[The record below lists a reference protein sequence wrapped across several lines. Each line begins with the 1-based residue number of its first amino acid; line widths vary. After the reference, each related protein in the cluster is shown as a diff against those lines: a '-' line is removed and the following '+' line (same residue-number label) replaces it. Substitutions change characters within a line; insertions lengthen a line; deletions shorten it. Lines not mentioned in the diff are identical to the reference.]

1 MLPSHERLHPGR
13 LRLLGLLAMSLVF
26 VSIGALMIAE
36 GEWSGLLVGG
46 FFGLC
51 VVVFV
56 PMLFS
61 RWNHLHLD
69 REGVRCRSLWRE
81 RRWRWE
87 DIAELGVAD
96 FGAGACVA
104 MRLVRPPDSSLI
116 ALSRATTGWDDALP
130 DRYGLS
136 ASELLMRMNRW
147 RAAGLGDADR
157 HAAAAV
163 SFTDG
168 QR

>member
-36 GEWSGLLVGG
+36 GEWTGLLVGG

-51 VVVFV
+51 VLAFV

-69 REGVRCRSLWRE
+69 RQGIHCRSLWRE
-81 RRWRWE
+81 RRWRWDE
-87 DIAELGVAD
+87 IAELGVAD

-104 MRLVRPPDSSLI
+104 MRLQRTPDSSLI

-136 ASELLMRMNRW
+136 ASELLCRMNRW
-147 RAAGLGDADR
+147 RAAGLGEAEQR
-157 HAAAAV
+157 AAPAV
-163 SFTDG
+163 SFTDE

>member
-13 LRLLGLLAMSLVF
+13 LRLLGLLSISLVF
-26 VSIGALMIAE
+26 VAIGALMLAD

-51 VVVFV
+51 AVVFV

-69 REGVRCRSLWRE
+69 RQGIRCRTLWRE

-104 MRLVRPPDSSLI
+104 IRLQRPPDSSLI

-136 ASELLMRMNRW
+136 AGELLMRMNRW
-147 RAAGLGDADR
+147 RAAGLAGGERDVV
-157 HAAAAV
+157 AAV
-163 SFTDG
+163 SSADG

>member
-13 LRLLGLLAMSLVF
+13 LRLLGLLAVSLVF
-26 VSIGALMIAE
+26 VAIGALMLAE
-36 GEWSGLLVGG
+36 GEWTGLLVGG
-46 FFGLC
+46 FFGVC
-51 VVVFV
+51 VLVFV
-56 PMLFS
+56 PMLSS

-69 REGVRCRSLWRE
+69 RQGVRCRVLWRE

-87 DIAELGVAD
+87 DIVELGVAD

-104 MRLVRPPDSSLI
+104 IRLQRPPDSPLI

-136 ASELLMRMNRW
+136 AGELLIRMNRW
-147 RAAGLGDADR
+147 RAAARGDADR